1 MTSEDDVRSLLAAL
15 PSPDMPESVA
25 QAITARLADEAATPS
40 GSTADVVALTPR
52 HRGRLNVLLVAAA
65 VAAFAMLI
73 SVAVRPAPAPVAQ
86 AASPVI
92 KAGAIYEPAD
102 FTSELRE
109 RFLTAPAASEPTR
122 TFADTPQGI
131 AACVEA
137 VSAYGRLLTID
148 TGSYDDLAAAVI
160 IATYPLDT
168 EYEEVWV
175 VTADC
180 GSTDPIVLDHMVFDV
195 DDSTATL

>member
-1 MTSEDDVRSLLAAL
+1 VNSEDDVRSLLSAL

-25 QAITARLADEAATPS
+25 QKITARLAEQTATQTEP
-40 GSTADVVALTPR
+40 TADVVALTPR
-52 HRGRLNVLLVAAA
+52 HKGRLNVLLVAAA

-86 AASPVI
+86 PSSPVI

-102 FTSELRE
+102 FTSELRQ
-109 RFLTAPAASEPTR
+109 RFLTAPAASGPTR
-122 TFADTPQGI
+122 TFADSPQGI
-131 AACVEA
+131 AQCVEA
-137 VSAYGRLLTID
+137 VSAYGRLLSID

-168 EYEEVWV
+168 EYEEIWV
-175 VTADC
+175 VGPDC
-180 GSTDPIVLDHMVFDV
+180 GTGDPVVLDHMVFDV